1 MKNRAMAAKVR
12 ALLAKTIENGASEE
26 EAVAAA
32 VKARELMDKYDVDV
46 TAEDVRAEQLVEW
59 VWDTCTADQKVI
71 ATETNLWD
79 AVRKFTET
87 EAWERDGHVVYMGLE
102 GDVIFARWL
111 IHTLVKTVESSWDEF
126 SRRRLSPRARTRS
139 RRRSYQFYMAN
150 RVADRMYEEI
160 ASRARKTTG
169 RELVVTEKA
178 VIIAAAVSKMKFT
191 GGGAVCNKV
200 VIHNA
205 DAEAAIRAAESV
217 RWDRPVEGAGG
228 GAMLR

>member
-1 MKNRAMAAKVR
+1 MKNQAMAAKVR
-12 ALLAKTIENGASEE
+12 ALLAKTTENGASEE

-32 VKARELMDKYDVDV
+32 LKARELMDKYDVDM
-46 TAEDVRAEQLVEW
+46 TAEDVRSEQLVEW
-59 VWDTCTADQKVI
+59 VWDTCTVEQMEI

-87 EAWERDGHVVYMGLE
+87 EAWESDGRVVYMGLE
-102 GDVIFARWL
+102 GDVLFARWL
-111 IHTLVKTVESSWDEF
+111 IHTLVKTVESSWDDF
-126 SRRRLSPRARTRS
+126 SRRLEQRTRTRS
-139 RRRSYQFYMAN
+139 RRRAYQFYMAN

-160 ASRARKTTG
+160 EARARRSTG

-178 VIIAAAVSKMKFT
+178 VTIADAVSKMKFT
-191 GGGAVCNKV
+191 GGGAVNNKV

-205 DAEAAIRAAESV
+205 DAEAARIAAESV

-228 GAMLR
+228 GARLR

>member
-1 MKNRAMAAKVR
+1 MKNQAMAAKVR
-12 ALLAKTIENGASEE
+12 ALLAKTTENGASEE

-32 VKARELMDKYDVDV
+32 LKARELMDKYDVDM
-46 TAEDVRAEQLVEW
+46 TAEDVRSEQLVEW
-59 VWDTCTADQKVI
+59 VWDTCTVEQMEI

-87 EAWERDGHVVYMGLE
+87 EAWESDGRVVYMGLE
-102 GDVIFARWL
+102 GDVLFARWL
-111 IHTLVKTVESSWDEF
+111 IHTLVKTVESSWDDF
-126 SRRRLSPRARTRS
+126 SRRLEQRTRTRS
-139 RRRSYQFYMAN
+139 RRRAYQFYMAN

-160 ASRARKTTG
+160 EARARRSTG

-178 VIIAAAVSKMKFT
+178 VIIADAVSKMKFT

-205 DAEAAIRAAESV
+205 DAEAARRAAESV

-228 GAMLR
+228 GARLR